1 MSVAIPKRIAEELE
15 KSDVDVGS
23 LIVDLLVKFLNLD
36 PHVAAESHLELALKY
51 LEEGKRLIDED
62 PPQASEKL
70 YKAARGGRQGARDVP
85 QLEGG
90 PRRRREERQVERWE
104 VGEGRREDL

>member
-15 KSDVDVGS
+15 KSGVDVGS

-36 PHVAAESHLELALKY
+36 PHVAAESHLELASKY
-51 LEEGKRLIDED
+51 LEEGKRPIDED

-70 YKAARGGRQGARDVP
+70 YKAAEEAVKALAMYLNLRGSSKTSRRATGGA
-85 QLEGG
+85 LGG
-90 PRRRREERQVERWE
+90 WRRPS
-104 VGEGRREDL
+104 